1 MPEQKSHPVQSTDSA
16 LLLIFRYFRFLLR
29 SAEEAI
35 SKAPSLEQLQNQ
47 ATTTKAELQA
57 IRNEL
62 AATTQKQNLE
72 SATSAEEK
80 DGRLNET

>member
-1 MPEQKSHPVQSTDSA
+1 MKCTRTQNPELPFFY
-16 LLLIFRYFRFLLR
+16 FRYFRFLLR

-47 ATTTKAELQA
+47 AVTTQTELQA

-62 AATTQKQNLE
+62 ASTARKQDLE